1 MKCIKE
7 DYSMKKMVFG
17 IFSFLLLSMSAFAM
31 DGYIRA
37 GFTTNSK
44 SYNRERGG
52 FEQYSPNISA
62 EIRQSLAFADVG
74 AGIGYYHRV
83 GGSSISTVPVYV
95 LAKWNVFPLLPVKPY
110 VVGRVGRILKTSEDV
125 KGSDPSGRE
134 FYAVGAGMEVFD
146 LEVEANYSATR
157 IRQDHRGSDWLN
169 QVSLG
174 AAYKIF

>member
-1 MKCIKE
+1 
-7 DYSMKKMVFG
+7 MKKLNLS
-17 IFSFLLLSMSAFAM
+17 ILSFLILSSSVFAV
-31 DGYIRA
+31 DGYVRL
-37 GFTTNSK
+37 GLNTNARK
-44 SYNRERGG
+44 YNQERHG

-62 EIRQSLAFADVG
+62 ELRQSLAFAEVG

-83 GGSSISTVPVYV
+83 GGSNISTIPVYA
-95 LAKWNVFPLLPVKPY
+95 LAKWNVLPLLPVKPY
-110 VVGRVGRILKTSEDV
+110 VIGRVGRILKTSEDV

-134 FYAVGAGMEVFD
+134 FYGVGAGMEVFN
-146 LEVEANYSATR
+146 LEVEANYSTTR

>member
-1 MKCIKE
+1 MKRII
-7 DYSMKKMVFG
+7 FG
-17 IFSFLLLSMSAFAM
+17 IFSFLLLSTSVFAI
-31 DGYIRA
+31 DGYVSA
-37 GFTTNSK
+37 GFTTNQK
-44 SYNRERGG
+44 SYNGERGG

-62 EIRQSLAFADVG
+62 EVRQSLLFFDVG

-83 GGSSISTVPVYV
+83 GGSSISTVPIYA
-95 LAKWNVFPLLPVKPY
+95 LAKWNVLPLLPVKPY
-110 VVGRVGRILKTSEDV
+110 VIGRVGRILKTNEDV

-134 FYAVGAGMEVFD
+134 FYGIGAGVEVFN
-146 LEVEANYSATR
+146 LEIEANYSATR